1 MSVPLRSCC
10 DLDAEAWVLTE
21 KPGQRLLAEVTEVP
35 EPRPADISR
44 WRKLAP
50 PHVVAAAVRLAACR
64 ARAKAKFSRGDR
76 MWLDPVGLEQ
86 ATGEAVARHKAG
98 RFACPLVVDLCAGI
112 GGDSVAL
119 AQKAKVLAVDSDRGM
134 CRRLAWNAAVYEVAD
149 RVLSRQS
156 RAETFT
162 IPPGAWIHLD
172 SDRRASRQ
180 ERARRLADYTPG
192 LEFLHSVARLAPAGA
207 LKLSPSSDFA
217 AHFSGPEFEVELIS
231 LRGECKEATVWFG
244 AAATCRF
251 RATRLPENV
260 TWTDR
265 DGGISA
271 SLRVPV
277 VPVSAFVYD
286 PDPALLRAGLLD
298 SFAAAHGLNRMAADI
313 GYLTGDRLVNTPFL
327 APFEVQSVHRLDMKQ
342 LKRLVA
348 EQDLGPVEIKM
359 RGLDLAPETLRTQLR
374 IRGSHPA
381 TLILAG
387 GAGPARAILAQ
398 RPSTVSVRREA

>member
-44 WRKLAP
+44 WRKLR

-64 ARAKAKFSRGDR
+64 ARAQAKFTRGDR

-119 AQKAKVLAVDSDRGM
+119 AQKAKVLAVDSDHGM

-149 RVLSRQS
+149 RVLSCQS

-172 SDRRASRQ
+172 PDRRASRQ
-180 ERARRLADYTPG
+180 ERARRLAGYTPG
-192 LEFLHSVARLAPAGA
+192 LEFLRSFVRLAPGGA
-207 LKLSPSSDFA
+207 IKLSPASDFA
-217 AHFSGPEFEVELIS
+217 AHFRGPELEVELIS
-231 LRGECKEATVWFG
+231 VSGECKEATVWFG

-271 SLRVPV
+271 SFRVPV

-298 SFAAAHGLNRMAADI
+298 SFAAAHGLNRIAADI
-313 GYLTGDRLVNTPFL
+313 DYLTGDRLVNTPFL
-327 APFEVQSVHRLDMKQ
+327 APFEVQSVHRLDVKQ

-374 IRGSHPA
+374 VRGSHPA

-387 GAGPARAILAQ
+387 GVGAARAILAQ
-398 RPSTVSVRREA
+398 RPREWPVVSGQ